1 MIQFLSPALAAAMVV
16 LGAMQ
21 WDPLTVAM
29 GAGLLVYVW
38 FTRHTGYEIFQ
49 DRLVIRYGTPR
60 IRSLP
65 LTDIAEVR
73 LIKAPLG
80 GQDLLV
86 RRKGGGVL
94 VIRPRDAEGFAAALG
109 KACGVSPVGRADKA
123 EVRGQAGR
131 QPEAQ
136 ANKRAR
142 SRNRRSRS
150 RKS

>member
-1 MIQFLSPALAAAMVV
+1 MAAAMVV

-21 WDPLTVAM
+21 GDPVTVAM

-38 FTRHTGYEIFQ
+38 FTQHRRYEIFQ
-49 DRLVIRYGTPR
+49 ERLVIRYGTPR
-60 IRSLP
+60 IRSVP
-65 LTDIAEVR
+65 LADIAEVR
-73 LIKAPLG
+73 LVKAPLG

-86 RRKGGGVL
+86 VRKGRGVI
-94 VIRPRDAEGFAAALG
+94 VIRPRDADGFAAALG
-109 KACGVSPVGRADKA
+109 EARGVSSVGRANKA
-123 EVRGQAGR
+123 EVRGRAGR